1 MINYHFFK
9 KAVVLSF
16 FCSVLFF
23 CKDIEI
29 EKKIDA
35 NLRLQLKNQKVASQ
49 LDQKLT
55 IIFKVNEEITGLHR
69 QVLSR
74 IDVKIIANIGHIYT
88 ASIPARN
95 IIDLARMK
103 FVTYIQSSK
112 EFKMSPGDSI
122 KQIIKL

>member
-9 KAVVLSF
+9 KTAVLLF

-35 NLRLQLKNQKVASQ
+35 NLRLKLKNQKTVSQ
-49 LDQKLT
+49 LNQKLT
-55 IIFKVNEEITGLHR
+55 IVFKVNEDLTDLHT
-69 QVLSR
+69 QVLNR

-88 ASIPARN
+88 ATIPARN

-103 FVTYIQSSK
+103 FVTYIQSS
-112 EFKMSPGDSI
+112 
-122 KQIIKL
+122 